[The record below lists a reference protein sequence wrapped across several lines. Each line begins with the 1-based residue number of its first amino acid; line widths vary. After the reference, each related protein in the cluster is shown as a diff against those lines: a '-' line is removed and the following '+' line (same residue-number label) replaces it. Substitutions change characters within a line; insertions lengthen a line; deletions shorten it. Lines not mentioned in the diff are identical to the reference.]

1 MLINGVNV
9 SRAVSSIAPETSSYI
24 KVEPGK
30 SYTIRVGRNAIKTD
44 MTLNKA
50 EAEFGGVLGLSYNNK
65 VLLTNV
71 DTNVYLS
78 NALDATHINNPN
90 IDYTGLNEEM
100 TKDQLAGDPS
110 VSNVVSEEEAIEERD
125 TPVFIKELPKIAVD
139 ENETDNIFQTNIF
152 DASNV
157 IRE

>member
-1 MLINGVNV
+1 MLINGVRT
-9 SRAVSSIAPETSSYI
+9 SRSDSSISREVTSYI

-30 SYTIRVGRNAIKTD
+30 TYTIRVGKNNIKTD
-44 MTLNKA
+44 MVLSRPET
-50 EAEFGGVLGLSYNNK
+50 EFGGVLGISYHNK

-78 NALDATHINNPN
+78 NALDATHINNPD
-90 IDYTGLNEEM
+90 IDYSGLNTEM
-100 TKDQLAGDPS
+100 TEDQLAGDPGIS
-110 VSNVVSEEEAIEERD
+110 HVVSDEEAIEERD
-125 TPVFIKELPKIAVD
+125 KPVFVKELPKIAVD
-139 ENETDNIFQTNIF
+139 ENDTDELFQTNIF